1 MGAGRPPQCKI
12 CGTKLNVKTA
22 YMVVTRSAS
31 GKETKKF
38 YCSQEEYEAYVLE
51 KQKKLETKKAAQE
64 KKRVEKAQQPKKKRG
79 RPPKKKVEIVVEKI
93 PTDRDKAYQLICEI
107 LGKQQII
114 NTALWKE
121 WKEWNT
127 VASDEV
133 IGKYLA
139 ENKEWMSRK
148 ISSLGSTEFGCIR
161 YLSAIL
167 KNNLGDF
174 KPKTPEAAK
183 PKVQVD
189 ETFYGHIATRNN
201 KRRSLEDLEDNY

>member
-12 CGTKLNVKTA
+12 CGTKLNVETA

-38 YCSQEEYEAYVLE
+38 YCSQEEYEAHVIE
-51 KQKKLETKKAAQE
+51 KKGLVEQKKTKKELQQ
-64 KKRVEKAQQPKKKRG
+64 KPQNSKRGKHPKNRVES
-79 RPPKKKVEIVVEKI
+79 VVEK
-93 PTDRDKAYQLICEI
+93 TLTERDKAYRLVCEI

-121 WKEWNT
+121 WKEWNS

-133 IGKYLA
+133 IRLYLE

-189 ETFYGHIATRNN
+189 ETFYGQITTRNN
-201 KRRSLEDLEDNY
+201 KRRSLEDLEDEF

>member
-1 MGAGRPPQCKI
+1 MGAGRPPQCKV
-12 CGTKLNVKTA
+12 CGAKLKVETA

-38 YCSQEEYEAYVLE
+38 YCSQEEYETYVLE
-51 KQKKLETKKAAQE
+51 KQKNLEIKKAAQE
-64 KKRVEKAQQPKKKRG
+64 RKRAEKAQQPKKKRG
-79 RPPKKKVEIVVEKI
+79 RPPKKKVEPVVEKI

-114 NTALWKE
+114 NPSLLKE
-121 WKEWNT
+121 WKEWNS

-133 IGKYLA
+133 IRQYLE
-139 ENKEWMSRK
+139 ENKEWMLRK
-148 ISSLGSTEFGCIR
+148 IYSLGSTEFGCIR

-167 KNNLGDF
+167 KNNLVDF

-189 ETFYGHIATRNN
+189 ETFYGQITTRNN